1 MSSSSSSVLRL
12 DEAKT
17 AAGEWSLVPL
27 VVVVGTSDEEEQ
39 MEEEERV

>member
-1 MSSSSSSVLRL
+1 MSSSSSVLRL

-27 VVVVGTSDEEEQ
+27 VVVGTSDEEEQ